1 MDIEKKNQQ
10 LENMLK
16 DKSSEL
22 NKRIYELENSNIK
35 VEKLLEDNK
44 KLFNEIEKLKNHIN
58 VLTDQNYSVKII
70 NITSNSIYYIV
81 NKRNC

>member
-35 VEKLLEDNK
+35 VEKMLEDNK

-70 NITSNSIYYIV
+70 NIPSNSIYYIV
-81 NKRNC
+81 IKRNC